1 MDPSTQWWLDAV
13 DCLKQSKLQYTRF
26 ATGFFMDYWG
36 MPHVKS
42 NLAPFTFSIDMQNG
56 QAAIP
61 GDGNV
66 PLSLTYSRDL
76 ARFVVRTLDLDEW
89 PEFSIGVGDDLTFNQ
104 MVRLAEEVRGKLVG
118 SSHLIRYDKLILVL
132 GKKFQVTY
140 DSVEKVNEGDVT
152 MLPIPKGAPFS
163 EDEMKE
169 YNALFGQLTLRGVFH
184 VPTENRLNSKF
195 PDLVPLNFQQFL
207 DEAWRGR

>member
-1 MDPSTQWWLDAV
+1 
-13 DCLKQSKLQYTRF
+13 
-26 ATGFFMDYWG
+26 MDYWG

-42 NLAPFTFSIDMQNG
+42 NPAPFTFGIDMQNC

-89 PEFSIGVGDDLTFNQ
+89 PEFSIGVGDGLTFNQ
-104 MVRLAEEVRGKLVG
+104 MLRLAEEARGKFAG
-118 SSHLIRYDKLILVL
+118 SSHLIRNDELILVV
-132 GKKFQVTY
+132 GKEFQVTY
-140 DSVEKVNEGDVT
+140 DSVEKVNEGEVT

-169 YNALFGQLTLRGVFH
+169 YNALFGQLTLREAFH
-184 VPTENRLNSKF
+184 VQTENRLNSKF

>member
-1 MDPSTQWWLDAV
+1 MDPTTQWWLDAV
-13 DCLKQSKLQYTRF
+13 DGLKQSKLQYTRF

-42 NLAPFTFSIDMQNG
+42 NLAPFTFGIDMQNG

-89 PEFSIGVGDDLTFNQ
+89 PGFSIGVGDDLTFNQ
-104 MVRLAEEVRGKLVG
+104 MLRLAEEARGKLVG
-118 SSHLIRYDKLILVL
+118 SSHQIDMI
-132 GKKFQVTY
+132 
-140 DSVEKVNEGDVT
+140 S
-152 MLPIPKGAPFS
+152 
-163 EDEMKE
+163 
-169 YNALFGQLTLRGVFH
+169 
-184 VPTENRLNSKF
+184 
-195 PDLVPLNFQQFL
+195 
-207 DEAWRGR
+207 

>member
-1 MDPSTQWWLDAV
+1 
-13 DCLKQSKLQYTRF
+13 
-26 ATGFFMDYWG
+26 MDYWG

-76 ARFVVRTLDLDEW
+76 ARFVVRALDLDEW

-169 YNALFGQLTLRGVFH
+169 YNALFGQLTLRGAFH